1 MQADFSRVRFD
12 PARHYSGVRQQQGRV
27 LLDADWNE
35 QTDIQAHRVE
45 AEAADLIG
53 PSGAPW
59 HPPGTPRNFQV
70 LANGTDFTVAAGHFY
85 LDGILCENETDAA
98 GSSQPQLTP
107 GAPVV
112 RLPGGVRLPLPAP
125 AGTYLAYLDVWQR
138 HVTELDDPD
147 LHEPA
152 LGDVDTTT
160 RTMTAWQAYLL
171 QVPPGTT
178 CPAALAEWDALVA
191 GGSGKLRARSR
202 PGGADTNSC
211 AVPPGGGYR
220 RLENQLYRVEIH
232 DPGPPGTAT
241 FKWSRDNA
249 SVVARWLARQNDD
262 LTVSRPSRDAVLG
275 FGGQPFVE
283 LSDDSRALQA
293 RPGTLVQLDRA
304 EGEVL
309 TIKPLTATGPVDLAA
324 FPVNATVRRWDSP
337 GALKVEVP
345 ATNDGWIP
353 LEDGVEV
360 RFEPGE
366 YQTGDHWLI
375 PARTAV
381 GDVLWP
387 RTGGAPD
394 ARPRHGT
401 YHHFTRLALLQAAAN
416 GQLTV
421 LSDCR
426 SLFPP
431 LSGLTH
437 LVYVGGDGQE
447 ARPGQELAGDLEV
460 GVVNGAAPVAGALV
474 RFEIVEPAGGGDGT
488 LTADGTSGP
497 VREVH
502 TGADGTA
509 RCRWRPATSPPAQQ
523 VNAVLRDAVGAA
535 VGLPVHFRANL
546 SIAGE
551 VAYDRA
557 GCPDMPTSVATVQD
571 AIDFLCKQKRGGGC
585 AVTVGQG
592 GQYTELKEALHDLIV
607 VKKLPEVCLCLL
619 PGTHALSQPGP
630 VEPTGE
636 KLSLRMTG
644 CGPGTLLRLDQQLSF
659 RNLDFLNLSH
669 LAVEGEPVQKL
680 ISVEGCARVEVLSCR
695 LQAKG
700 PAPTALE
707 VVASQDQAVRVEG
720 NELLS
725 LRTSS
730 APAELALLLNARGDV
745 WLRGNQL
752 NAPLALYGLP
762 EMPTRPPLNLDDLS
776 KLREKKKSLVFPAN
790 LQRGLWVSDNQLDR
804 IALSGEIVDILR
816 SAANSPPGGVVQMP
830 EVHAIAVFANNHI
843 QSMFNGIL
851 ARHVAVSGNS
861 FEVRTDP
868 HPDLLLYASVVA
880 ERGSLVGNV
889 ASFVPSTGGVML
901 AAFGNSTSEV
911 QEAANVMNVQIV

>member
-12 PARHYSGVRQQQGRV
+12 PAKHYSGVRQQQGRV

-35 QTDIQAHRVE
+35 QIDIQARRVE

-53 PSGAPW
+53 PGGAPW
-59 HPPGTPRNFQV
+59 HPPGMPRNFQV
-70 LANGTDFTVAAGHFY
+70 LANGTDFSIAAGHFY
-85 LDGILCENETDAA
+85 LDGLLCENETDVA
-98 GSSQPQLTP
+98 GSSQPHLTP

-160 RTMTAWQAYLL
+160 RTVTAWQAYLL

-191 GGSGKLRARSR
+191 GGGGQLRARSR
-202 PGGADTNSC
+202 PGGADTNKC

-249 SVVARWLARQNDD
+249 SVVARWLAKQNDD

-309 TIKPLTATGPVDLAA
+309 TIKPVTATGPVDLAA
-324 FPVNATVRRWDSP
+324 SPVNATVRRWDSP

-345 ATNDGWIP
+345 AANDGWIP

-401 YHHFTRLALLQAAAN
+401 YHHFARLALLRAAAD

-426 SLFPP
+426 NLFPR

-447 ARPGQELAGDLEV
+447 ARPARELTGDLEV
-460 GVVNGAAPVAGALV
+460 GVVNGATPVAGALV

-488 LTADGTSGP
+488 LTADGASGP
-497 VREVH
+497 VGDVH
-502 TGADGTA
+502 TGADGIA
-509 RCRWRPATSPPAQQ
+509 RCRWRPATNPPAQQ
-523 VNAVLRDAVGAA
+523 VTAVLRDAAGAA
-535 VGLPVHFRANL
+535 VGLPVHFRASL
-546 SIAGE
+546 SVAGE

-557 GCPDMPTSVATVQD
+557 GCPDMPASVATVQD
-571 AIDFLCKQKRGGGC
+571 AIDFLCKQERGGGC

-592 GQYTELKEALHDLIV
+592 GQYGELKEALHDMIV
-607 VKKLPEVCLCLL
+607 VKKLPDVCLCLL

-630 VEPTGE
+630 VEPAGE

-644 CGPGTLLRLDQQLSF
+644 CGPGTLLRVDQQLSF

-700 PAPTALE
+700 PAPTTLE
-707 VVASQDQAVRVEG
+707 VVTSQAQAVRVEG
-720 NELLS
+720 SELLS
-725 LRTSS
+725 VRTSS

-752 NAPLALYGLP
+752 NAPLALYGSP
-762 EMPTRPPLNLDDLS
+762 GTPMRPPLNLQDLR
-776 KLREKKKSLVFPAN
+776 KLRANAKVLGFPAS
-790 LQRGLWVSDNQLDR
+790 LRRGLWVSDNQLDR
-804 IALSGEIVDILR
+804 IVLSGELVGILR
-816 SAANSPPGGVVQMP
+816 SAGNPPAGGVVQMP
-830 EVHAIAVFANNHI
+830 EVHAVAVFANNHI
-843 QSMFNGIL
+843 ESLDNEIP
-851 ARHVAVSGNS
+851 ARHVTVSGNS
-861 FEVRTDP
+861 FDVPTD
-868 HPDLLLYASVVA
+868 LGGQTLFATAVVA
-880 ERGSLVGNV
+880 AVTSLVGNV
-889 ASFVPSTGGVML
+889 ASFPPEGSDFKLVAFTNSGV
-901 AAFGNSTSEV
+901 G
-911 QEAANVMNVQIV
+911 QAANVIEVEVA